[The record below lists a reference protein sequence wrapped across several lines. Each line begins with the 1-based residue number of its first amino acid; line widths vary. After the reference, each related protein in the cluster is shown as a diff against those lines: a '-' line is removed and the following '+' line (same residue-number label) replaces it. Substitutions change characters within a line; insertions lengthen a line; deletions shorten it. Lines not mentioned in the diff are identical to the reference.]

1 MSCNLHNDDINLDDQ
16 SLFEYVSQLD
26 AITDSIKYTPSNP
39 KYANYDGMTVE
50 QFKNKQTDDEDDDN
64 EKKSSNGFLVAC
76 AIVIILLLVVCAVV
90 YTGSCENIAPN
101 YDNMVNFNSLSPEI
115 GPDVRAIFVRN

>member
-1 MSCNLHNDDINLDDQ
+1 MSCNLHNNDIDLDDQ

-26 AITDSIKYTPSNP
+26 VIEDSIKYVPP
-39 KYANYDGMTVE
+39 KYPLTFGNMTE
-50 QFKNKQTDDEDDDN
+50 QFKNKQTSDEEDDDN
-64 EKKSSNGFLVAC
+64 EKKSSNGFLVVV

-90 YTGSCENIAPN
+90 YYGSCGQN
-101 YDNMVNFNSLSPEI
+101 YDNMAQFNSLSPEI